1 LKCLPFFCFV
11 KSVIGGCDSY
21 QMNTAVVEITGLS
34 RRLCCVDAAK
44 YTECGTDVLR
54 ILLGVYLITVCMGVE
69 RTSW

>member
-1 LKCLPFFCFV
+1 
-11 KSVIGGCDSY
+11 
-21 QMNTAVVEITGLS
+21 MNTAVVEIAGLS

-54 ILLGVYLITVCMGVE
+54 ILLGVYLIAVCMGVE